1 MTESEQTDVWTGEPG
16 LVVEDGAAFEAL
28 LTGFEFLEGPS
39 WHREQGF
46 LVFSD
51 IIGNR
56 QYAWSPAEGKRIF
69 RSPSNMANGT
79 TWDRKGRLL
88 VCEHATSR
96 VVRLHPGGKEE
107 LLVSHFEGK
116 ELNSPNDIVEKSNG
130 WIYFTDPNSGR
141 TSPWGV
147 PREQQLDFQGV
158 YRFEPRSGKLNL
170 LVDDFSKPN
179 GLCFSRDESRLFVN
193 DTDRQHIRVFDVK
206 EDGSLQGGA
215 VWVSTDGVRPGV
227 ADGMKFDAQGNLYS
241 SGSGGIHVF
250 SPAGNRLGIIRTPQ
264 VAANFNWGGKDLRD
278 LFVTATHTLY
288 RLRMN
293 IPGHVPSGYGPE
305 LV

>member
-1 MTESEQTDVWTGEPG
+1 MNESEQTDVWTGEPG
-16 LVVEDGAAFEAL
+16 PVVEDGAAFETL

-56 QYAWSPAEGKRIF
+56 QYTWSPSKGKRIF

-107 LLVSHFEGK
+107 LLASHFEGK

-158 YRFEPRSGKLNL
+158 YRFEPRSGKLVL
-170 LVDDFSKPN
+170 LADDFSKPN

-193 DTDRQHIRVFDVK
+193 DTDQQHIRVFDVK

-215 VWVSTDGVRPGV
+215 LWASTDGARPGV

-250 SPAGNRLGIIRTPQ
+250 SPDGNRLGIIRTPQ
-264 VAANFNWGGKDLRD
+264 VAANFNWGGKDMRD

-288 RLRMN
+288 RLRMT
-293 IPGHVPSGYGPE
+293 IPGLVPLGYGPAP
-305 LV
+305 V